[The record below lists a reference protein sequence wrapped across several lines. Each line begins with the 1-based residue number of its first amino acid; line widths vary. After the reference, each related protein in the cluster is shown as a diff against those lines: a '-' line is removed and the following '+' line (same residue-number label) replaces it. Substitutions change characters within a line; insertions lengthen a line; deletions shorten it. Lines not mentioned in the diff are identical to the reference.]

1 MYDPKIARF
10 LQEDTYSGNPND
22 PLSLNLYTYAHNDP
36 LTYDDPSGHLPHI
49 VITSLFGGLIGGAMD
64 IASQMLIE
72 RKSFKE
78 LNWKSVGQS
87 ALEGAISGA
96 IAGATGG
103 ASLAAS
109 AGKGTAKLTAKQVA
123 KKAAKTAVVHGTTGA
138 AINATAQYAVKGE
151 INASEV
157 FLSGA
162 IDFVTGG
169 VGSALPH
176 TKVGKAIKTFSDNA
190 ETKAKNIINDA
201 LDNTRII
208 LGNERG
214 SVGGVIGKNIDD
226 VVDAGAGEVGSTVP
240 KMDKYGMLKKD
251 TTTPGQAHHINQDA
265 AYRDIIPTNEGMAV
279 KLEGNA
285 FTQPG
290 TPHYETHSSME
301 TFWNQFR
308 RGGERFGERPTNLE
322 YSNAMLKALKESGM
336 SDSQAMQVI
345 REGIKQRVDY
355 GALGGELVPRIPGR
369 INQVGR

>member
-10 LQEDTYSGNPND
+10 LQEDTYSGDPND

-49 VITSLFGGLIGGAMD
+49 VITSLFGGLIGGAID

-96 IAGATGG
+96 IAEATGG

-157 FLSGA
+157 FLSGT
-162 IDFVTGG
+162 IDSLTGG

-176 TKVGKAIKTFSDNA
+176 TKVGKAIKTFTDNA
-190 ETKAKNIINDA
+190 ETKAKGFINNA

-214 SVGGVIGKNIDD
+214 SIGGTVGKSAKD
-226 VVDAGAGEVGSTVP
+226 VVDAGVNEVG
-240 KMDKYGMLKKD
+240 KK
-251 TTTPGQAHHINQDA
+251 TSFG
-265 AYRDIIPTNEGMAV
+265 DILR
-279 KLEGNA
+279 KLEEPIDGIGTYDPTGGYHIYSKAA
-285 FTQPG
+285 FKGHPNYDPDTALTLSQKFMSDKGWTHHPDMAIRQRQLFDEL
-290 TPHYETHSSME
+290 YESGRPNIMKEHTRIAVESL
-301 TFWNQFR
+301 QA
-308 RGGERFGERPTNLE
+308 GGATLQEARSLT
-322 YSNAMLKALKESGM
+322 AKALW
-336 SDSQAMQVI
+336 DL
-345 REGIKQRVDY
+345 RKQGVRN
-355 GALGGELVPRIPGR
+355 PTRIPWHK
-369 INQVGR
+369 